1 MQRGR
6 ISVYDERSG
15 EAARA
20 LKSSKVEK
28 MAAGMAVYS
37 EILKI

>member
-1 MQRGR
+1 MMRDQVKRR
-6 ISVYDERSG
+6 V
-15 EAARA
+15 A